1 MKMRKISQLAEPL
14 QMLANVFVIVGI
26 LVAVIS
32 LFMTRES
39 EKRQN
44 AINAINTTRSSEFL
58 KAYARL
64 KTVYTS
70 HQAGDSVT
78 MIDDLNYVMN
88 TYDNIAML
96 YSNHLADRC
105 LIKDSTYPAIKEIL
119 AISDELSYPKE
130 SRKNVERV
138 AALVEEEDC
147 E

>member
-1 MKMRKISQLAEPL
+1 MREVYKLEKPLA
-14 QMLANVFVIVGI
+14 MAANVFVIVGI
-26 LVAVIS
+26 VLAVVSI
-32 LFMTRES
+32 FMTRQS
-39 EKRQN
+39 ERRQT
-44 AINAINTTRSSEFL
+44 AINAINTTRSNEFL

-64 KTVYTS
+64 KTVYNS
-70 HQAGDSVT
+70 HQTADSVA

-88 TYDNIAML
+88 TYDNIALL

-105 LIKDSTYPAIKEIL
+105 LLKDSTYPAVKEIL

-138 AALVEEEDC
+138 AALMEREDC